1 MKIAVIGGGG
11 WGTALA
17 ALLAGK
23 GHEVRLWVFEE
34 DLAERMRATREND
47 RFLPGVLVPSQVAI
61 TSRLAEAAAGAEC
74 CLLVTPSHALRAVAS
89 RLVGEAP
96 GAVAS
101 FRTIVI
107 ATKGLEPET
116 LKRMSEVVGEVFSG
130 AGSGASGGPGGAAAA
145 PVVLAGPSHAEE
157 VARGIPTAVVAASRD
172 RARAA
177 EVQQTFS
184 TDAFRV
190 YTNDDVVGVEIAV
203 ALKNVV
209 AVAAGLS
216 DGLGFGDSTKGALLT
231 RGLVEISRLG
241 AALGARP
248 ETFWGLAGLGDLV
261 ATATSRH
268 SRNRRLGEAVGKGA
282 TLAEALAASPM
293 VAEGVQTARAA
304 VSLAKLHNVE
314 LPIAEQVRAILFEG
328 KSARDA
334 LRELLAR
341 DLKSE
346 DQTMAR
352 R

>member
-1 MKIAVIGGGG
+1 MTIAVIGGGG

-23 GHEVRLWVFEE
+23 GHSVRLWVLEE
-34 DLAERMRATREND
+34 DLAERMRTSREND
-47 RFLPGVLVPSQVAI
+47 RFLPGVAIPREIAI
-61 TSRLAEAAAGAEC
+61 TSRLAEAATGAET
-74 CLLVTPSHALRAVAS
+74 CLLVPPSHALRAVAS
-89 RLVGEAP
+89 RLVAETP

-101 FRTIVI
+101 FGTIVI

-116 LKRMSEVVGEVFSG
+116 QKRMSEVVGEAIPG
-130 AGSGASGGPGGAAAA
+130 AAGSA

-184 TDAFRV
+184 TESFRV

-231 RGLVEISRLG
+231 RGLVEIARLG

-268 SRNRRLGEAVGKGA
+268 SRNRRLGEAIGRGA
-282 TLAEALAASPM
+282 TLQEALAASPM
-293 VAEGVQTARAA
+293 VAEGVNTVRAA
-304 VSLAKLHNVE
+304 VSLARLHHVE

-346 DQTMAR
+346 DQTLSR

>member
-1 MKIAVIGGGG
+1 MTIAVIGGGG

-23 GHEVRLWVFEE
+23 GYEVRLWVYEE
-34 DLAERMRATREND
+34 DLAEQIRTSHENG
-47 RFLPGVLVPSQVAI
+47 RFLPGVSLPPAI
-61 TSRLAEAAAGAEC
+61 AVTSILAEAANGAET
-74 CLLVTPSHALRAVAS
+74 CLLVTPSHALRGVAT
-89 RLVGEAP
+89 RLGSEAS
-96 GAVAS
+96 GAVAG
-101 FRTIVI
+101 FRTVVI
-107 ATKGLEPET
+107 ATKGLEPESQ
-116 LKRMSEVVGEVFSG
+116 KRMSEVTSETLPG
-130 AGSGASGGPGGAAAA
+130 APAS
-145 PVVLAGPSHAEE
+145 VVLAGPSHAEE

-172 RARAA
+172 RARAL

-184 TDAFRV
+184 TEAFRV

-209 AVAAGLS
+209 AIAAGLS

-231 RGLVEISRLG
+231 RGLVEIARLG
-241 AALGARP
+241 AALGARA

-268 SRNRRLGEAVGKGA
+268 SRNRRLGEAIGKGA

-293 VAEGVQTARAA
+293 VAEGVTTARAA
-304 VSLAKLHNVE
+304 VSLAHIHNVE

-328 KSARDA
+328 KSAREA
-334 LRELLAR
+334 LRELLTR
-341 DLKSE
+341 DLKAE
-346 DQTMAR
+346 DQTLSR

>member
-1 MKIAVIGGGG
+1 VTIAVIGGGG

-23 GHEVRLWVFEE
+23 GHSARLWVLEE
-34 DLAERMRATREND
+34 DLAERMRTSREND
-47 RFLPGVLVPSQVAI
+47 RFLPGVVIPKEVAI
-61 TSRLAEAAAGAEC
+61 TSRLAEAADGAET
-74 CLLVTPSHALRAVAS
+74 CLLVPPSHAFRAVTS
-89 RLVGEAP
+89 RLVAEAA
-96 GAVAS
+96 GSVAA

-116 LKRMSEVVGEVFSG
+116 QKRMSEVVGEVI
-130 AGSGASGGPGGAAAA
+130 PGAAGAA

-184 TDAFRV
+184 TESFRV

-231 RGLVEISRLG
+231 RGLVEIARLG

-268 SRNRRLGEAVGKGA
+268 SRNRRLGEAIGRGA
-282 TLAEALAASPM
+282 TLQEALASSPM
-293 VAEGVQTARAA
+293 VAEGVNTARAA
-304 VSLAKLHNVE
+304 VSLARLHNVE
-314 LPIAEQVRAILFEG
+314 LPIAEQVSAILFEG

-334 LRELLAR
+334 LRELLNR

-346 DQTMAR
+346 DQTLSR

>member
-1 MKIAVIGGGG
+1 MTIAVIGGGG

-17 ALLAGK
+17 ALLSGK
-23 GHEVRLWVFEE
+23 GHQVRLWVYEE
-34 DLAERMRATREND
+34 DLAEQIRTTRENA
-47 RFLPGVLVPSQVAI
+47 RFLPGVSLPPAI
-61 TSRLAEAAAGAEC
+61 AVTSRLAEAATGAEI
-74 CLLVTPSHALRAVAS
+74 CLLVTPSHALRAVAT
-89 RLVGEAP
+89 RLDSEAP
-96 GAVAS
+96 GAVAG
-101 FRTIVI
+101 FRTVVI
-107 ATKGLEPET
+107 ATKGLEPESQ
-116 LKRMSEVVGEVFSG
+116 KRMSEVASDALPG
-130 AGSGASGGPGGAAAA
+130 APAANA
-145 PVVLAGPSHAEE
+145 VVLAGPSHAEE

-172 RARAA
+172 RTRAI

-184 TDAFRV
+184 TEAFRV

-209 AVAAGLS
+209 AIAAGLS

-231 RGLVEISRLG
+231 RGLVEIARLG

-268 SRNRRLGEAVGKGA
+268 SRNRRLGEAIGKGA

-293 VAEGVQTARAA
+293 VAEGVTTARAA
-304 VSLAKLHNVE
+304 VSLARLHNVE

-334 LRELLAR
+334 LRELLTR

-346 DQTMAR
+346 DQTLSR

>member
-1 MKIAVIGGGG
+1 MTIAVIGGGG

-23 GHEVRLWVFEE
+23 GHEVRLWVYEE

-47 RFLPGVLVPSQVAI
+47 RFLPGVLVPPQVAI
-61 TSRLAEAAAGAEC
+61 TSRLAEAAGGAEC
-74 CLLVTPSHALRAVAS
+74 CLLVTPSHALRAVAIK
-89 RLVGEAP
+89 LVSEAP
-96 GAVAS
+96 LAVAS
-101 FRTIVI
+101 FRTVVI

-116 LKRMSEVVGEVFSG
+116 LKRMTEVVDEALSGGKTG
-130 AGSGASGGPGGAAAA
+130 AGAGAAAATA

-209 AVAAGLS
+209 AVAAGIS
-216 DGLGFGDSTKGALLT
+216 DGLGFGDSTKGALLA
-231 RGLVEISRLG
+231 RGLAEIARLG
-241 AALGARP
+241 AALGAKP

-346 DQTMAR
+346 DQTLAR

>member
-1 MKIAVIGGGG
+1 MRIAVIGGGG

-23 GHEVRLWVFEE
+23 GHLVRLWVYEE
-34 DLAERMRATREND
+34 DLAERMRRTREND
-47 RFLPGVLVPSQVAI
+47 RFLPGVSVPKEVAI
-61 TSRLAEAAAGAEC
+61 TSRLAEAAEGAEC

-89 RLVGEAP
+89 RLAVEAP
-96 GAVAS
+96 AAVAA

-116 LKRMSEVVGEVFSG
+116 LKRMSEVVGEALASA
-130 AGSGASGGPGGAAAA
+130 AGPAAAA

-177 EVQQTFS
+177 EVQQAFS
-184 TDAFRV
+184 TEAFRV

-231 RGLVEISRLG
+231 RGLVEIARLG
-241 AALGARP
+241 AALGAKP

-261 ATATSRH
+261 ATSTSRH
-268 SRNRRLGEAVGKGA
+268 SRNRRLGEAVGRGA
-282 TLAEALAASPM
+282 TLAEALASSPM
-293 VAEGVQTARAA
+293 VAEGVNTARAA
-304 VSLAKLHNVE
+304 VSLAQLHSVE

-328 KSARDA
+328 KSARAA
-334 LRELLAR
+334 LRELLGR

-346 DQTMAR
+346 DQSLSR

>member
-1 MKIAVIGGGG
+1 VTIAIIGGGG

-23 GHEVRLWVFEE
+23 GHEVRLWVYED
-34 DLAERMRATREND
+34 DLAQRMRATREND
-47 RFLPGVLVPSQVAI
+47 RFLPGVTIPREVAI
-61 TSRLAEAAAGAEC
+61 TSRLAEAVAGAEC

-89 RLVGEAP
+89 RLAIEAP
-96 GAVAS
+96 EAVAA

-116 LKRMSEVVGEVFSG
+116 LKRMSEVVEDVL
-130 AGSGASGGPGGAAAA
+130 SGGKGGAGAAAA
-145 PVVLAGPSHAEE
+145 SPVVLAGPSHAEE

-177 EVQQTFS
+177 EVQRTFS

-231 RGLVEISRLG
+231 RGLVEIARLG
-241 AALGARP
+241 AALGAKP

-268 SRNRRLGEAVGKGA
+268 SRNRRLGEAVGRGA
-282 TLAEALAASPM
+282 TLAEALASSPM

-314 LPIAEQVRAILFEG
+314 LPIAEQVREILFEG

-341 DLKSE
+341 DLKAE
-346 DQTMAR
+346 DQTLSR